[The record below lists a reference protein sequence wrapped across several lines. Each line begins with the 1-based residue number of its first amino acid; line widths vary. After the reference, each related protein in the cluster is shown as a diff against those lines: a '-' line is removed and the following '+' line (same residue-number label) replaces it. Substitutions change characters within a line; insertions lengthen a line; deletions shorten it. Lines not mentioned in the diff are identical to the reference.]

1 MARGY
6 TDLWRSTV
14 QLVRRAVADAETVTR
29 YRDPL
34 VAFADADDSRFARLR
49 EVADPDH
56 LMPHDLLSRARS
68 VISFFVPFHPDVV
81 SAHADYPETVA
92 DEWACAYVETN
103 DLIREIAHQL
113 IEFFDE
119 RGEEAAAEPATG
131 NFDAGSLT
139 SRWSH
144 KSAAVISG
152 LGSFGLHQMVI
163 TDAGCAGRLG
173 SLVTSAR
180 LPVSSVEPRERCLYF
195 YDGSCTTCMQR
206 CPLDALS
213 ASDTFDRRAC
223 WGRCREVAEHFLH
236 LGTVKACGKCAV
248 GPCALES
255 PVPITEHRGQ
265 MPASRG

>member
-1 MARGY
+1 MVRGS
-6 TDLWRSTV
+6 TDLSRSILQV
-14 QLVRRAVADAETVTR
+14 VRHTVADAETVTR
-29 YRDPL
+29 YREPL
-34 VAFADADDSRFARLR
+34 VAFADADDPRFARLR

-68 VISFFVPFHPDVV
+68 VISFFLPFHPDVV
-81 SAHADYPETVA
+81 SANADHPETVT
-92 DEWACAYVETN
+92 DEWARAYVETN
-103 DLIREIAHQL
+103 DLIGEIAHQL
-113 IEFFDE
+113 IEFFDK
-119 RGEEAAAEPATG
+119 RAEEAAAEPATG
-131 NFDAGSLT
+131 SFDEGSLT

-195 YDGSCTTCMQR
+195 YDGSCTSCMQR

-213 ASDTFDRRAC
+213 VNDTFDRWAC
-223 WGRCREVAEHFLH
+223 WGRCREVADQFLH
-236 LGTVKACGKCAV
+236 LGTVKACGKCVV
-248 GPCALES
+248 GPCAFES
-255 PVPITEHRGQ
+255 PVSITEHRGQ
-265 MPASRG
+265 IPASRR